1 MKLNEKFKN
10 SEVAKVFG
18 SDMDLNLQL
27 TEKSLEHIIES
38 FDYHRRIANH
48 KLRYG
53 ALNINFN
60 EILQG
65 HVHRAISEVLKGVLH
80 QLEDIEQ
87 SEKDCAAKDYMK
99 NSSYDFSLLAK
110 KNRFL

>member
-38 FDYHRRIANH
+38 FDYHSRMASIH
-48 KLRYG
+48 LEYG
-53 ALNINFN
+53 AKELNFN
-60 EILQG
+60 DLLKG
-65 HVHRAISEVLKGVLH
+65 HVHLAVSEVLRAVLH
-80 QLEDIEQ
+80 QLEDKEQ
-87 SEKDCAAKDYMK
+87 CDKDWAAKEYME
-99 NSSYDFSLLAK
+99 NEAINFSLLVRK
-110 KNRFL
+110 IIR